1 MREGDRLPR
10 LGLGLGFNRFDRFG
24 WFIITIW
31 SGRPHS
37 VFGKFIIWR
46 YCTDFG
52 MCWQQAAQMLTVWV
66 AGGLGGDGISWV
78 GAWAEG
84 FGFLFEEK
92 SKGLVNLGP
101 NSLC

>member
-1 MREGDRLPR
+1 
-10 LGLGLGFNRFDRFG
+10 
-24 WFIITIW
+24 
-31 SGRPHS
+31 
-37 VFGKFIIWR
+37 
-46 YCTDFG
+46 